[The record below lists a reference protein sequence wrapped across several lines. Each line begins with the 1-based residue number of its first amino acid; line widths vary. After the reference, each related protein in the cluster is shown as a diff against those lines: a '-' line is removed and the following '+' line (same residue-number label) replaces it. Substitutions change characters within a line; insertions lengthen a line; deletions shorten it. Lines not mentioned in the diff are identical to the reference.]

1 MAHDAH
7 QSNAPMI
14 VTVIT
19 VALIAFGGGFFV
31 GSRNVQMSGPSAP
44 MAEGAQGA
52 AAAPSFGTAAPSS
65 GAAVRSGGKST
76 LVDSPVLPV
85 GNSYIYGNPDAP
97 VTIVEFTDFQCPFC
111 ARGATTIKQVA
122 QKYPNDVRIVLK
134 HFPLNFHKEAEG
146 ASKAALAAG
155 EQGKFWEMHDI
166 LFENQKSWG
175 GQDMKAVTT
184 GYATQLGLDV
194 ERFQRDYDNPAFAQ
208 VIKDD
213 MAVGGKVGVRGT
225 PHFFVNGRRISGAVP
240 IDQFEKAV
248 QESLAEAKELV
259 AGGTP
264 KNEIYK
270 AAVAKNYKEAEAPKP
285 QPPAAAVVEHIP
297 VRADDPVKGE
307 KNNFL
312 VTIVEFSDF
321 QCPFCSRVNP
331 TLKQIEETFP
341 GKVRIVFKQ
350 NPLDFHKEAEPA
362 ARAALA
368 AGEQGKF
375 WEMHDLLF
383 ANQARLKE
391 PEIFTQLAN
400 QLGLNIQK
408 FEAAFNSDKFKNYV
422 KEDLALGAKV
432 GARGTPNFFINGVQ
446 LVGAQP
452 FPAFEAE
459 IKKQIEIAEKLQKE
473 KGIKGEELYKAVV
486 DYNKANAPKAPAE
499 PDAPAD
505 KVDPKSLVIGNAYT
519 KGPANA
525 PVTIFAF
532 SEFQCPFC
540 SRGKATLD
548 EVVKNPKYE
557 GKIKVVFK
565 SYPLPFHQQ
574 AKSASVAAYAA
585 GKQGKFWEMHDL
597 LFANQGRLKEEGAL
611 YTELAKQLGLNMDKF
626 AKDSADPALAAQVDA
641 EMAEGSKV
649 GVQGTPTFFI
659 NGKRLVGAQPAPAFE
674 AAIDAALSGK

>member
-1 MAHDAH
+1 
-7 QSNAPMI
+7 MI

-19 VALIAFGGGFFV
+19 VALIAFGGGFFI
-31 GSRNVQMSGPSAP
+31 GSRNVQMNNGAMPA
-44 MAEGAQGA
+44 AEGAQGG
-52 AAAPSFGTAAPSS
+52 AAAPSFGSA
-65 GAAVRSGGKST
+65 GAAAVKGGGKST
-76 LVDSPVLPV
+76 LADSPILPI

-111 ARGATTIKQVA
+111 SRGATTVKQVA

-146 ASKAALAAG
+146 ASVAALAAG

-166 LFENQKSWG
+166 LFENQKAWG
-175 GQDMKAVTT
+175 GQDMKSVTA
-184 GYATQLGLDV
+184 GYAQQLGIDV
-194 ERFQRDYDNPAFAQ
+194 ERFKRDFDNPAFAQ
-208 VIKDD
+208 MVKDD
-213 MAVGGKVGVRGT
+213 MAAGGKVGVRGT

-248 QESLAEAKELV
+248 QESLAEAKQLT
-259 AGGTP
+259 GSGTP

-270 AAVAKNYKEAEAPKP
+270 AAVAKNYKDAEAPKP
-285 QPPAAAVVEHIP
+285 AAKAGAVVEHVP

-307 KNNFL
+307 KTNFL

-321 QCPFCSRVNP
+321 QCPFCTRVNP
-331 TLKQIEETFP
+331 TLKQVEETFP
-341 GKVRIVFKQ
+341 GKVRIIFKQ

-362 ARAALA
+362 SRAALA

-391 PEIFTQLAN
+391 PEIFTELAN
-400 QLGLNIQK
+400 QLGLNVQK
-408 FEAAFNSDKFKNYV
+408 FEAAFNSEKNKRYV
-422 KEDLALGAKV
+422 QEDLALGAKV

-473 KGIKGEELYKAVV
+473 KSLKGEELYKAVAEF
-486 DYNKANAPKAPAE
+486 NKANAPKAPA
-499 PDAPAD
+499 APAEPSD
-505 KVDPKSLVIGNAYT
+505 TVDVKSLVIGNAYT

-525 PVTIFAF
+525 PITIFAF

-540 SRGKATLD
+540 TRGKNTLD
-548 EVVKNPKYE
+548 EVVNNPKYA

-611 YTELAKQLGLNMDKF
+611 YNELAKQLGLNMDKF

-659 NGKRLVGAQPAPAFE
+659 NGKRLVGAQPAPAFDAAIE
-674 AAIDAALSGK
+674 AALK